1 MIFNIAKSISFIMDG
16 LQTPRFLENKGA
28 MLTVS
33 LRCRQKQ
40 PLADVFQNQNRCS

>member
-16 LQTPRFLENKGA
+16 FQTPRFLENKGA

-40 PLADVFQNQNRCS
+40 PLADVFQN